1 MPLSISAERLYDFEA
16 TLRLVDTALE
26 ELQIRAVD
34 LKGDEHRSA
43 PMGSRRREPAEQSTS
58 LRVFRE
64 VQEGLHSLR
73 HGRAVLER
81 TSEPSRSQG
90 PVSTGEALTG
100 LDRALNLVTGLEPV
114 GTSGN
119 QAFES
124 VREEIRSAM
133 ECLRMRDV
141 TEQQL
146 VYAAS
151 ILLELDER
159 LVQLADML
167 DPYGTPEY

>member
-1 MPLSISAERLYDFEA
+1 MPLHISAERLYDFEA
-16 TLRLVDTALE
+16 TLRLVDTALD
-26 ELQIRAVD
+26 ELQVLAVD
-34 LKGDEHRSA
+34 LKGVGRRPAAE
-43 PMGSRRREPAEQSTS
+43 PPRREQADDRTS

-73 HGRAVLER
+73 HGRSVLER
-81 TSEPSRSQG
+81 TSGVPGSPG

-100 LDRALNLVTGLEPV
+100 LDRALDLVAGLEPA
-114 GTSGN
+114 GEPSSE
-119 QAFES
+119 AFES

-133 ECLRMRDV
+133 KCLRMRDV

-151 ILLELDER
+151 ILLEVDDR
-159 LVQLADML
+159 LVQLSEML
-167 DPYGTPEY
+167 DPYGAREG